1 MCIRDSH
8 ITSSE
13 NIAPFI
19 PKKLNWAPK
28 DINILPMFQIGIG
41 FKWEIFDGKEG
52 KSAVEKAKIDKEILQ
67 SKKSDAIDLSL
78 IHI

>member
-1 MCIRDSH
+1 
-8 ITSSE
+8 
-13 NIAPFI
+13 
-19 PKKLNWAPK
+19 
-28 DINILPMFQIGIG
+28 MFQIGIG

-67 SKKSDAIDLSL
+67 TKKSDALDKLALNLANNQINYDIANSQIATLSL